1 MAAIAEMTKEELL
14 KLQEELERQY
24 EDYKGQ
30 GLKLDMSRGKP
41 GPAQLDLSNGLL
53 TALAD
58 YHTEAGVDARNY
70 GILDGVP
77 EAKKLF
83 SDLLDI
89 PVEKILVGGSSSL
102 NLMYDELVRL
112 VLFGTHGEKPWK
124 DVEGV
129 KWLCPVPG
137 YDRHFGV
144 TEEMGIEMIP
154 VPMDA
159 EGPDMD
165 MVEKLVAED
174 EKIKGM
180 WCVPLYANPTGIC
193 YSDRTVDRLAS
204 MKTAARDFRIF
215 WDNAYGVHHVY
226 EEVKLKDI
234 LKAAEAYGN
243 EDRVMYFFSTS
254 KITFPGAGLAMMAS
268 SESNM
273 AEIKK
278 HMNIQTIGY
287 DKLNQ
292 LRHVQYFKTA
302 ENLRAHMKELG
313 DALKPKFDMVARIL
327 EEELGGEGVA
337 SWTSPKGGYFV
348 SLDTLPGCAKET
360 VAMAKEA
367 GVVMTGAGA
376 TWPYK
381 KDPEDR
387 NIRIAPTYPEL
398 DELEKALKLFC
409 LCVKLTGVRK
419 LLQEK

>member
-58 YHTEAGVDARNY
+58 YHTEAGADARNY

-112 VLFGTHGEKPWK
+112 VLFGIHGEKPWK

-144 TEEMGIEMIP
+144 TEELGIEMIP

-398 DELEKALKLFC
+398 DELEKALRLFC